1 MAKTT
6 MYLRG
11 VRPEIAREAKALAAR
26 EGVTLSAVVERALQ
40 SEIRQV
46 RRRSSRLSEIA
57 QDMEW
62 YDANREALLGRYEGR
77 YVAIVEREVVDDD
90 ADVAALA
97 ARVSERYGARS
108 VYMPLCQ
115 RAPRVV
121 EVRSPRIV

>member
-1 MAKTT
+1 
-6 MYLRG
+6 
-11 VRPEIAREAKALAAR
+11 
-26 EGVTLSAVVERALQ
+26 
-40 SEIRQV
+40 
-46 RRRSSRLSEIA
+46 
-57 QDMEW
+57 MEW